1 MTHKVLIVDDESA
14 IRESLSGVLED
25 EGYKTF
31 VAENGQQGLDIASAE
46 KPDIVLLDIWME
58 GMDGLEVLSRLKRRN
73 PELPV
78 VMISGHGTIETAVQA
93 TQKGA
98 YDFIEKPPQVERLLL
113 TISRAIREYELR
125 RENFKLRSR
134 TGESQ
139 DLLGS
144 SSEIAAVR
152 HIVKQVAAS
161 ESRVLLNGESGTGK
175 EVVARLIHQSSTRS
189 DKPFVI
195 LSPGAVSENT
205 MQTALLS
212 VLEQANGGT
221 LFLDEVADL
230 TQGMQAQLLRFLH
243 DGMIEDP
250 ASGLPR
256 PANVRVISAT
266 STDLKRRVEEGKFR
280 AELFYRLNVVPV
292 TVPALR
298 DRGQDIPTLANH
310 FIKTLSPDEQT
321 TPILSSAAMAV
332 LTSYSWPGNVRQ
344 LRNMIEWLIIMYPSK
359 MIQPDMLP
367 SEIRQSEPEHTTLME
382 EAVSLPLRDAREMFE
397 KNYLCNQL
405 SRFGGNISR
414 TADFVG
420 MERSALHRKLKSL
433 GVEGRQ

>member
-46 KPDIVLLDIWME
+46 KPDLVLLDIWME

-98 YDFIEKPPQVERLLL
+98 YDFIEKPPQVDRLLL

-125 RENFKLRSR
+125 RENFKLRAR
-134 TGESQ
+134 TGESN

-152 HIVKQVAAS
+152 HVVKQVAAS

-189 DKPFVI
+189 EKPFVI

-266 STDLKRRVEEGKFR
+266 STDLKRRVDEGKFR
-280 AELFYRLNVVPV
+280 AELYYRLNVVPV

-298 DRGQDIPTLANH
+298 DRAQDIPTLANH
-310 FIKTLSPDEQT
+310 FVKVLSPDEEAAPT
-321 TPILSSAAMAV
+321 ITSAAMAV
-332 LTSYSWPGNVRQ
+332 LTSYEWPGNVRQ
-344 LRNMIEWLIIMYPSK
+344 LRNMVEWLIIMYPGK
-359 MIQPDMLP
+359 AIQPDMLP
-367 SEIRQSEPEHTTLME
+367 GEVRHSEPEHTTLME

-397 KNYLCNQL
+397 RNYLCNQL

>member
-46 KPDIVLLDIWME
+46 KPDLVLLDIWME

-98 YDFIEKPPQVERLLL
+98 YDFIEKPPQVDRLLL

-125 RENFKLRSR
+125 RENFKLRAR
-134 TGESQ
+134 TGESN

-152 HIVKQVAAS
+152 HVVKQVAAS

-175 EVVARLIHQSSTRS
+175 EVVARLVHQSSTRA

-230 TQGMQAQLLRFLH
+230 AAEYVQYLIKYAFDNCSEELAFLH
-243 DGMIEDP
+243 KMYD
-250 ASGLPR
+250 
-256 PANVRVISAT
+256 
-266 STDLKRRVEEGKFR
+266 K
-280 AELFYRLNVVPV
+280 ELTERLQKVM
-292 TVPALR
+292 
-298 DRGQDIPTLANH
+298 
-310 FIKTLSPDEQT
+310 T
-321 TPILSSAAMAV
+321 TPF
-332 LTSYSWPGNVRQ
+332 Q
-344 LRNMIEWLIIMYPSK
+344 KKMY
-359 MIQPDMLP
+359 
-367 SEIRQSEPEHTTLME
+367 
-382 EAVSLPLRDAREMFE
+382 
-397 KNYLCNQL
+397 
-405 SRFGGNISR
+405 
-414 TADFVG
+414 
-420 MERSALHRKLKSL
+420 
-433 GVEGRQ
+433 